1 MIIAEAKPRL
11 TPEQALAADTSDSRI
26 VTAGAGSGKTTVLTR
41 RYLLYL
47 ASGIR
52 PEEIVAITFTKKAAR
67 EMRERIQR
75 ALSREVAGA
84 SGSALEYW
92 KGLRDE
98 LPAAQITTIHGF
110 YAALLRDYPLE
121 TGIDPGFAVLDEAD
135 AAFLRGQAAV
145 KLMRSLDKH
154 PAQELLIR
162 VMGAEA
168 LEEEGGLA
176 AKLVQVYTSLVNQG
190 LDPLEVACTPA
201 QEDWRQCQLDFLS
214 LVAGEEDISSKLK
227 GRDDLALIRSQF
239 TRLAPML
246 QDSADPQ
253 GLLAILPAL
262 KEAADLGPWVAP
274 SLHKDFMKQGAAL
287 CRRLLSAAVSPLIGE
302 AFRELLCLYSQTYTH
317 LKEEARGLDFNDLQF
332 RVKQLLEE
340 HPQVR
345 REIRSRFRRFM
356 IDEFQDTDGLQKEI
370 IWLLVGQGGDVGDGL
385 FIVGDE
391 KQSIYRFRGADVG
404 IFVTVRRELT
414 GVNPQRAVA
423 VSANFRSRPGL
434 INLVNQFFA
443 PLMVAE
449 EPGDIPYHPLKP
461 VRSGPQC
468 SAEFIPLAKEGPSQG
483 EVIARRLRELVEAQ
497 ELMIGDDQPRAV
509 SWGDIAILIRS
520 RTRLAD
526 LERHLRLAGIPYAV
540 VGGIGFFR
548 RPEILDMVNLLRV
561 MAYGLDKIALT
572 AVLRSPLFG
581 ISDAALTGLAG
592 NGGDSIEGLTQEEQG
607 ILIRAREILEE
618 LKRLEGTVPL
628 PELLELALAKT
639 GFREVV
645 LTGFGGL
652 QALANIEKLLDLAR
666 TFHRKG
672 FQSIG
677 EFLSYLEQVGQGNG
691 EGEAVVDS
699 EGENVV
705 RIMTIHASKGLEFPV
720 VVIPGA
726 QSRPKSFAPQALLD
740 VSGSLV
746 IKQVWDCPSYE
757 TLKKQYASQEIKE
770 AKRLLYVA
778 MTRARDYLVVTGQ
791 EPGPK
796 EENTF
801 NKWLWEFAAQDNPLL
816 PHRDVPG
823 AIPPVP
829 SQGRPLPEPGPTVP
843 PPQEPAL
850 VPVGS
855 LGRTFRY
862 FSISQF
868 LLWKRDPQEFRR
880 VYLSRWLDF
889 DPQLP
894 RDSAS
899 QSHEPGG
906 ADFGSLLH
914 RVLEL
919 KPKEPQILLAQ
930 LIPQYF
936 PHLDRQGREHVASAA
951 QELLTAYLSQPAPL
965 SQVLESK
972 NELVFFQ
979 RIGPGVFT
987 GVIDQ
992 VLVGKDRAAVVDF
1005 KTNRLGSG
1013 GREELA
1019 QSYRPQLLFYAGA
1032 AEQLYNKP
1040 VEAWLQLLRL
1050 PPGEQLV
1057 KIEFSAQDIACLHQE
1072 LTEFV
1077 RWCNAQ

>member
-1 MIIAEAKPRL
+1 MNIAEAKPRL
-11 TPEQALAADTSDSRI
+11 TPEQALAVDTSDSRI

-75 ALSREVAGA
+75 ALSQEVAGA
-84 SGSALEYW
+84 SGTALEYW

-135 AAFLRGQAAV
+135 AAFLRRQAAI
-145 KLMRSLDKH
+145 KLMGSLDKH

-176 AKLVQVYTSLVNQG
+176 AKLVQVYTALVNQG
-190 LDPLEVACTPA
+190 LDPLEVACAPA
-201 QEDWRQCQLDFLS
+201 QEDWRQCRLDFLS
-214 LVAGEEDISSKLK
+214 LVAGEGDIISKLK
-227 GRDDLALIRSQF
+227 GRDDLTLLRSQF

-246 QDSADPQ
+246 QDTADAQ

-262 KEAADLGPWVAP
+262 KEAANLGPGVAP
-274 SLHKDFMKQGAAL
+274 NLHKDFMKQGAAL
-287 CRRLLSAAVSPLIGE
+287 CRRLLSVAISPLIGE
-302 AFRELLCLYSQTYTH
+302 AFRELLCMYSQTYSN
-317 LKEEARGLDFNDLQF
+317 LKQEAKGLDFNDLQF
-332 RVKQLLEE
+332 RVKQLLSD
-340 HPQVR
+340 HSQVR
-345 REIRSRFRRFM
+345 REIQSRFRRFM
-356 IDEFQDTDGLQKEI
+356 IDEFQDTDSLQKEI
-370 IWLLVGQGGDVGDGL
+370 IWLLVGQGGDVGDSL

-404 IFVTVRRELT
+404 IFGRVRQDLT
-414 GVNPQRAVA
+414 GVNPQRAV
-423 VSANFRSRPGL
+423 VITANFRSRPGL

-443 PLMVAE
+443 QLMVE
-449 EPGDIPYHPLKP
+449 EESEDIPYHPLKP
-461 VRSGPQC
+461 VRSGPQY
-468 SAEFIPLAKEGPSQG
+468 SAEFIPLAKEGPSQ
-483 EVIARRLRELVEAQ
+483 EAVISQRLRKMVEAQ
-497 ELMIGDDQPRAV
+497 ELMIGDDQPRPVA
-509 SWGDIAILIRS
+509 WGDIAILIRS

-526 LERHLRLAGIPYAV
+526 LERHLRLAGIPYVV

-548 RPEILDMVNLLRV
+548 RPEILDLVNLLRV
-561 MAYGLDKIALT
+561 LAYGLDKIALT

-581 ISDAALTGLAG
+581 ISDAALICLAG
-592 NGGDSIEGLTQEEQG
+592 AGGGNIEGLTQEEQA
-607 ILIRAREILEE
+607 IYHKAIKTLED
-618 LKRLEGTVPL
+618 LKGLEGTLLL

-652 QALANIEKLLDLAR
+652 QALANIEKLLDMAR

-672 FQSIG
+672 FQSTG
-677 EFLSYLEQVGQGNG
+677 DFLSYLELVGQGNG

-726 QSRPKSFAPQALLD
+726 QSRSKSSAPQALLD
-740 VSGSLV
+740 GSGSLV
-746 IKQVWDCPSYE
+746 TKQAWDCPSYE
-757 TLKKQYASQEIKE
+757 ICRKLYASQEAKE

-778 MTRARDYLVVTGQ
+778 MTRAQDYLVVTAQ

-801 NKWLWEFAAQDNPLL
+801 NKWLWDFASRSNPLL
-816 PHRDVPG
+816 PHREVTQ
-823 AIPPVP
+823 AIPPIP

-843 PPQEPAL
+843 PPQEPGL
-850 VPVGS
+850 EPVGS
-855 LGRTFRY
+855 QGRTFHY

-868 LLWKRDPQEFRR
+868 LLWKRDPHEFRR

-894 RDSAS
+894 RDSGS

-919 KPKEPQILLAQ
+919 SPKNPQALVAQ

-936 PHLDRQGREHVASAA
+936 PHLDRQGKEQVASTA
-951 QELLTAYLSQPAPL
+951 QELLTAYLNQPAPI
-965 SQVLESK
+965 SQVLEIK

-992 VLVGKDRAAVVDF
+992 VLVGKDRVAVVDF
-1005 KTNRLGSG
+1005 KTNRLVPG
-1013 GREELA
+1013 GQVELA
-1019 QSYRPQLLFYAGA
+1019 AYYRPQLLFYAGA
-1032 AEQLYNKP
+1032 AEQLYKKP
-1040 VEAWLQLLRL
+1040 AEAWLQLLRL

-1057 KIEFSAQDIACLHQE
+1057 KIEFSPQDIANLQQE
-1072 LTEFV
+1072 LAEFV
-1077 RWCNAQ
+1077 TWCHG